1 MAGLPVA
8 MCIGFAAFT
17 APGPAS
23 AATPLPPTKPKD
35 MKASSAVVARV
46 PSLRAAP
53 LPPRRP
59 PELTEED
66 SEAETEGQ
74 SAAQPEGPV
83 DIGTADGFV
92 RDPARPPPRPQA
104 ASRETAPDA
113 ALAPGGPRGASPSA
127 VPPIVAPSVPAGP
140 MVMPAACADLV
151 AEGVIE
157 ASLETSLTPSP
168 VCGTFIPVRLT
179 AVRLADGRMIPLKPA
194 AISRCEMTVAAAAWM
209 SEALAPA
216 VAAAGG
222 VLSAI
227 RIADSYNCRPR
238 NRVAGAKM
246 SEHGR
251 GNAVDVGGFE
261 LGDGRV
267 WTVAKGGLPMALRA
281 SMKDSACTRF
291 ATVLGPG
298 SDGYHEDHIH
308 VDLAQ
313 RRNDFKLCHWNL
325 DAGSAVASRKDKPGA
340 NAPAASA
347 ESGAGGASEDKEAAD
362 KEAAAAAGTAE
373 TEPESAPVPAPKGSA
388 AAGKAAQGKG
398 TAAKGT
404 DAKGTAT
411 KGAAEKGGQSTN
423 GQAKTGQTIGSKP
436 KSAQDKNAQDKN
448 AQDKGGGSKSTQ
460 PRQSQSD

>member
-1 MAGLPVA
+1 MPDAALRRTVPWTAGIPVA
-8 MCIGFAAFT
+8 VCIGLVAFT
-17 APGPAS
+17 MPGPSS
-23 AATPLPPTKPKD
+23 AATPLPPVKPKD
-35 MKASSAVVARV
+35 LKASSSSAVARV

-59 PELTEED
+59 PELAEED
-66 SEAETEGQ
+66 SAAEADGQ
-74 SAAQPEGPV
+74 DAARQEGPV
-83 DIGTADGFV
+83 DVGRADRFV
-92 RDPARPPPRPQA
+92 RDPVRPAQRPQV

-113 ALAPGGPRGASPSA
+113 AVTSGGPRVPTPSA
-127 VPPIVAPSVPAGP
+127 VSPSVVPSPPAGP
-140 MVMPAACADLV
+140 MMMPAACADLI
-151 AEGVIE
+151 AEGAIE

-179 AVRLADGRMIPLKPA
+179 AVRLADGRMLPLKPA

-222 VLSAI
+222 ELTAI

-325 DAGSAVASRKDKPGA
+325 DAGSAVASRKDKPAA
-340 NAPAASA
+340 NAPAAST
-347 ESGAGGASEDKEAAD
+347 GGGDDEAAE
-362 KEAAAAAGTAE
+362 KAAAAAAE
-373 TEPESAPVPAPKGSA
+373 NAEAEPQAQSAPLPPPKGGA
-388 AAGKAAQGKG
+388 ATGKPTTGKPATGKG
-398 TAAKGT
+398 TAKSDAPGADRAAKPGQT
-404 DAKGTAT
+404 KTSPPKNTQTKDSGSKGSQP
-411 KGAAEKGGQSTN
+411 KQ
-423 GQAKTGQTIGSKP
+423 GQA
-436 KSAQDKNAQDKN
+436 D
-448 AQDKGGGSKSTQ
+448 
-460 PRQSQSD
+460 

>member
-1 MAGLPVA
+1 
-8 MCIGFAAFT
+8 
-17 APGPAS
+17 
-23 AATPLPPTKPKD
+23 
-35 MKASSAVVARV
+35 
-46 PSLRAAP
+46 
-53 LPPRRP
+53 
-59 PELTEED
+59 
-66 SEAETEGQ
+66 
-74 SAAQPEGPV
+74 
-83 DIGTADGFV
+83 
-92 RDPARPPPRPQA
+92 
-104 ASRETAPDA
+104 
-113 ALAPGGPRGASPSA
+113 
-127 VPPIVAPSVPAGP
+127 
-140 MVMPAACADLV
+140 MPAACADLV
-151 AEGVIE
+151 AEGAIE

-222 VLSAI
+222 LLSAI

-325 DAGSAVASRKDKPGA
+325 DAGSAVASRKDKP
-340 NAPAASA
+340 AAAA

-423 GQAKTGQTIGSKP
+423 GQAKTGQTNGSKP
-436 KSAQDKNAQDKN
+436 KSAQDKSAQDKNAQDK
-448 AQDKGGGSKSTQ
+448 GGSSKCTQ

>member
-1 MAGLPVA
+1 M
-8 MCIGFAAFT
+8 
-17 APGPAS
+17 
-23 AATPLPPTKPKD
+23 
-35 MKASSAVVARV
+35 
-46 PSLRAAP
+46 
-53 LPPRRP
+53 
-59 PELTEED
+59 
-66 SEAETEGQ
+66 
-74 SAAQPEGPV
+74 
-83 DIGTADGFV
+83 
-92 RDPARPPPRPQA
+92 
-104 ASRETAPDA
+104 
-113 ALAPGGPRGASPSA
+113 
-127 VPPIVAPSVPAGP
+127 
-140 MVMPAACADLV
+140 MPAACADLI
-151 AEGVIE
+151 AEGAIE

-179 AVRLADGRMIPLKPA
+179 AVRLADGRMLPLKPA

-222 VLSAI
+222 ELTAI

-325 DAGSAVASRKDKPGA
+325 DAGSAVASRKDKPAA
-340 NAPAASA
+340 NAPAAST
-347 ESGAGGASEDKEAAD
+347 GGGDDEAAE
-362 KEAAAAAGTAE
+362 KAAAAAAE
-373 TEPESAPVPAPKGSA
+373 NAEAEPQAQSAPLPPPKGGA
-388 AAGKAAQGKG
+388 ATGKPTTGKPATGKG
-398 TAAKGT
+398 TAKSDAPGADRAAKPGQT
-404 DAKGTAT
+404 KTSPPKNTQTKDSGSKGSQP
-411 KGAAEKGGQSTN
+411 KQ
-423 GQAKTGQTIGSKP
+423 GQA
-436 KSAQDKNAQDKN
+436 D
-448 AQDKGGGSKSTQ
+448 
-460 PRQSQSD
+460 

>member
-1 MAGLPVA
+1 
-8 MCIGFAAFT
+8 
-17 APGPAS
+17 
-23 AATPLPPTKPKD
+23 
-35 MKASSAVVARV
+35 
-46 PSLRAAP
+46 
-53 LPPRRP
+53 
-59 PELTEED
+59 
-66 SEAETEGQ
+66 
-74 SAAQPEGPV
+74 
-83 DIGTADGFV
+83 
-92 RDPARPPPRPQA
+92 
-104 ASRETAPDA
+104 
-113 ALAPGGPRGASPSA
+113 
-127 VPPIVAPSVPAGP
+127 
-140 MVMPAACADLV
+140 
-151 AEGVIE
+151 
-157 ASLETSLTPSP
+157 
-168 VCGTFIPVRLT
+168 
-179 AVRLADGRMIPLKPA
+179 
-194 AISRCEMTVAAAAWM
+194 MTVAAAAWM

-222 VLSAI
+222 ELTAI

-347 ESGAGGASEDKEAAD
+347 ESGAGGASEDKEAA
-362 KEAAAAAGTAE
+362 AAAGTAE

-404 DAKGTAT
+404 DAKATAT

-423 GQAKTGQTIGSKP
+423 GQAKTGQTNGSKP
-436 KSAQDKNAQDKN
+436 KSAQDKSAQDKNAQDKN

>member
-1 MAGLPVA
+1 MPGAVLGSGVPWMARWPVA
-8 MCIGFAAFT
+8 ACIGLVAFT
-17 APGPAS
+17 MPGPSS
-23 AATPLPPTKPKD
+23 AATPLPPVKPKD
-35 MKASSAVVARV
+35 LKASSSSAVARV
-46 PSLRAAP
+46 PALRAAP

-66 SEAETEGQ
+66 SAAEAEGQ
-74 SAAQPEGPV
+74 DAERHEGPV
-83 DIGTADGFV
+83 DVGRADRFV
-92 RDPARPPPRPQA
+92 RDPVRAAPRPQV

-113 ALAPGGPRGASPSA
+113 AGTAGGPGVPTPSAGSPS
-127 VPPIVAPSVPAGP
+127 VAPSAPAGP
-140 MVMPAACADLV
+140 LVMPTACADLV
-151 AEGVIE
+151 AEGAIE

-194 AISRCEMTVAAAAWM
+194 AISRCEMTVAAATWM

-222 VLSAI
+222 ELTAI

-325 DAGSAVASRKDKPGA
+325 DAGAAVASRKDKPA
-340 NAPAASA
+340 NAPAASTGGGEDEA
-347 ESGAGGASEDKEAAD
+347 EKKAAVAGDAVAEPRAQSAPLPPPKGGAATGKPTTG
-362 KEAAAAAGTAE
+362 K
-373 TEPESAPVPAPKGSA
+373 PATG
-388 AAGKAAQGKG
+388 
-398 TAAKGT
+398 
-404 DAKGTAT
+404 
-411 KGAAEKGGQSTN
+411 KGAAKSDAPSADRSAQ
-423 GQAKTGQTIGSKP
+423 TGQTKTSPLKNTQTKDSGSKGSQP
-436 KSAQDKNAQDKN
+436 KQGQAD
-448 AQDKGGGSKSTQ
+448 
-460 PRQSQSD
+460 

>member
-1 MAGLPVA
+1 
-8 MCIGFAAFT
+8 
-17 APGPAS
+17 
-23 AATPLPPTKPKD
+23 
-35 MKASSAVVARV
+35 
-46 PSLRAAP
+46 
-53 LPPRRP
+53 
-59 PELTEED
+59 
-66 SEAETEGQ
+66 
-74 SAAQPEGPV
+74 
-83 DIGTADGFV
+83 
-92 RDPARPPPRPQA
+92 
-104 ASRETAPDA
+104 
-113 ALAPGGPRGASPSA
+113 
-127 VPPIVAPSVPAGP
+127 

-151 AEGVIE
+151 AEGAIE

-216 VAAAGG
+216 VATAGG

-325 DAGSAVASRKDKPGA
+325 DAGSAVASREDKPGA

-347 ESGAGGASEDKEAAD
+347 ESGAGGASEDKEAAG
-362 KEAAAAAGTAE
+362 KEAAASAGAAEA
-373 TEPESAPVPAPKGSA
+373 EPESAPAPAPEGSA

-398 TAAKGT
+398 TPAKGT
-404 DAKGTAT
+404 DAKGTAA
-411 KGAAEKGGQSTN
+411 KGTAEKGTAQKGGQPPS
-423 GQAKTGQTIGSKP
+423 GQAKTGQTNGPKP
-436 KSAQDKNAQDKN
+436 KGTQDKN

-460 PRQSQSD
+460 PKQSQSD